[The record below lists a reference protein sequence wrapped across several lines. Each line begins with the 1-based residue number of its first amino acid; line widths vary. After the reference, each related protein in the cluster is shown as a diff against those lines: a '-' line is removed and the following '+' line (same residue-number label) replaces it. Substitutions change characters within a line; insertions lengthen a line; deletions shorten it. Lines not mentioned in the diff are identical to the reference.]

1 MLEEF
6 TKKIS
11 EELNDKI
18 NKLSMNFD
26 SLVKPEKKQNAFQKF
41 FFPDD
46 TKLKI
51 EASTDAS
58 YHNGK
63 LVIHRKFYTFR
74 AFKNYA
80 VWYLT
85 KNPYEKAKK
94 ELEFL
99 KGNPEYAFR
108 LAGLTAVFLLG
119 SIIDIKNVS
128 NLTLVAGAIAYDAQA
143 STSGSTSPITFS
155 HTTAGSD
162 RGLVVTTGG
171 LRNPT
176 ALTYNSVSMTEALS
190 VTPFDTSRVEVW
202 TLLNPASGTNT
213 VSCTLASNG
222 STGVGAIS
230 FSGVDSFGNTA
241 GSATSSDT
249 TRTNTIYTKKAN
261 SMLVEA
267 QWKDNASSITQNSSQ
282 TELFDINVG
291 GSRLAGAY
299 SQLAAAGGAS
309 LQFTGAGSASLIGHA
324 IVEVI
329 EKTATTTISLD
340 ATSQKTDVSSRE
352 TSFTWSHTCSGTN
365 RVLVVNVFSSDRHP
379 TGVTY
384 NGDALTQIKAQA
396 NYGYQSTW
404 LLIAPDTGANNI
416 VVSFSSGSY
425 CTAQAISLNGANGYG
440 ATVSN
445 YEQDNSTNQITTSIT
460 LEEAGSWTIE
470 NQQSGKGSSGSGL
483 TQNSSQGR
491 WGQAT
496 HSGNGVVA
504 GAYKSH
510 STSGSKS
517 LSYSLNWTGST
528 EMQRHIIVEITAGDQ
543 LSLPTVTTQAVS
555 SIDKTTATGNGN
567 ITNTGGEDNTKRGM
581 VWDTTSRS
589 DPGNTAPASS
599 AYANYAEDTGTY
611 STGAFTKGLT
621 GLAEGT
627 TYYVRAYSYN
637 SLGYSYGAEVSF
649 KTDDAV
655 QITKSLK
662 YSVLVETSITKSL
675 KYTVITEP
683 SAITKSLKYTVVI
696 EASAITKSLQYS
708 VLTTPSGITK
718 SLKYT
723 VIVEISAI
731 TKSLSYE
738 IITTPS
744 AIQKS
749 LLYAILTVPSA
760 LTKSLE
766 YQVLVDT
773 AITKSLQYTV
783 EREVSAITK
792 SLKYTVEITPSALT
806 KSLEYVVVQRTS
818 ITKSLQYIVVAPV
831 SITKSL
837 KYTVTIEMSAITKS
851 LVYAVR
857 NEITA
862 ITKSMQYSVRSEA
875 SAITKSLKYT
885 VTASASAITKDLNYI
900 VFGRLLL
907 QKSLQYSIQITPSAI
922 TKGLQYGIL
931 VETGIT
937 KSLKYVVGIE
947 TSVTKSLKYTVAN
960 NGIVITKSLQ
970 YAVLVRHRRNGSGY
984 TRY

>member
-1 MLEEF
+1 MAI
-6 TKKIS
+6 T
-11 EELNDKI
+11 
-18 NKLSMNFD
+18 
-26 SLVKPEKKQNAFQKF
+26 
-41 FFPDD
+41 
-46 TKLKI
+46 
-51 EASTDAS
+51 
-58 YHNGK
+58 
-63 LVIHRKFYTFR
+63 
-74 AFKNYA
+74 
-80 VWYLT
+80 
-85 KNPYEKAKK
+85 
-94 ELEFL
+94 
-99 KGNPEYAFR
+99 KGNVTNGTGE
-108 LAGLTAVFLLG
+108 
-119 SIIDIKNVS
+119 NVS
-128 NLTLVAGAIAYDAQA
+128 NITISHTISSGDDRLLLVSVRNDGSDPSTVQYGGVSLTKLASYDYGNRGSLWYLKNPAVGTANIVLDWGSSSYYYPAVMAINLYGVDQTTTFRTVTNAGTSGTSISNSVVSEVDDLVVDFMGTRSVGGGTSNATLTSGDTDEGYVTSPSSINTMNLGTKAGA
-143 STSGSTSPITFS
+143 SS
-155 HTTAGSD
+155 
-162 RGLVVTTGG
+162 
-171 LRNPT
+171 
-176 ALTYNSVSMTEALS
+176 S
-190 VTPFDTSRVEVW
+190 VTMSW
-202 TLLNPASGTNT
+202 
-213 VSCTLASNG
+213 G
-222 STGVGAIS
+222 S
-230 FSGVDSFGNTA
+230 F
-241 GSATSSDT
+241 
-249 TRTNTIYTKKAN
+249 KN
-261 SMLVEA
+261 SYC
-267 QWKDNASSITQNSSQ
+267 
-282 TELFDINVG
+282 
-291 GSRLAGAY
+291 R
-299 SQLAAAGGAS
+299 QLAVA
-309 LQFTGAGSASLIGHA
+309 
-324 IVEVI
+324 VI
-329 EKTATTTISLD
+329 PK
-340 ATSQKTDVSSRE
+340 
-352 TSFTWSHTCSGTN
+352 
-365 RVLVVNVFSSDRHP
+365 P
-379 TGVTY
+379 P
-384 NGDALTQIKAQA
+384 LT
-396 NYGYQSTW
+396 
-404 LLIAPDTGANNI
+404 
-416 VVSFSSGSY
+416 
-425 CTAQAISLNGANGYG
+425 
-440 ATVSN
+440 
-445 YEQDNSTNQITTSIT
+445 
-460 LEEAGSWTIE
+460 
-470 NQQSGKGSSGSGL
+470 
-483 TQNSSQGR
+483 
-491 WGQAT
+491 
-496 HSGNGVVA
+496 
-504 GAYKSH
+504 
-510 STSGSKS
+510 
-517 LSYSLNWTGST
+517 
-528 EMQRHIIVEITAGDQ
+528 
-543 LSLPTVTTQAVS
+543 LPTVSTSAVS

-567 ITNTGGEDNTKRGM
+567 ITDTGGEDNTKRGI

-875 SAITKSLKYT
+875 SAITKSLRYT